1 VKQLAALAGVV
12 TIGCGPLATSSPEPF
27 SPTRFDYQSFARAH
41 PDLLEPNYLPFM
53 AHRMS
58 PKKGDQDL
66 IVFCRWDD
74 GRFPLAVWV
83 DAPEIGEPLQN
94 EFNPKEPVD
103 FVDAAWRALDSW
115 QHALGGPPHFRRAE
129 SASSSDLQIE
139 LIGSEGPK
147 PGDKQVLGAT
157 PLQRACQLKSTTVHG
172 GRVDVSF
179 EVPRIQVYIAD
190 QYGLLPADQVERNVL
205 HEVGHALGMRG
216 HSPIPAD
223 LMYEVA
229 RDRRV
234 ERLSTEDVHSFR
246 ALYALPNGTVYATVP
261 HANPTARPVAHAPA
275 GPPALI
281 AQPWVDE
288 GLGFSMRVADGWRLV
303 GAPRGIVAIDGLA
316 WDYEASFQ
324 VIVRSYPTIAAYVRR
339 HGNGHLRGGE
349 LLAQGPLQVAGRPA
363 FHMTVAQD
371 GGAMIEEHVFVETGD
386 GRVVVV
392 IEEAPAELR
401 DGFQPWF
408 DAMLASLEI
417 LRPGALPVEPASE
430 AAAAS
435 PAPAPPAPAAAGP
448 ATTGAPAAAAPA
460 PAAATLAPT
469 TPAAA
474 PAASTQAEP
483 APPTPTPTA
492 PSPAASSPPAPSSPA
507 PSPPARTWTPSSKGA
522 RGR

>member
-1 VKQLAALAGVV
+1 MKRLAALSGLVA
-12 TIGCGPLATSSPEPF
+12 IGCGPLATSSTEPF
-27 SPTRFDYQSFARAH
+27 SPTRFDYQSFARSH

-58 PKKGDQDL
+58 PKHGDQDL

-83 DAPEIGEPLQN
+83 EAPQIGEPLQN

-115 QHALGGPPHFRRAE
+115 QQALGGRPHFRRAE
-129 SASSSDLQIE
+129 SEGSSDLQIE

-157 PLQRACQLKSTTVHG
+157 PLQRACQLKSTTVRG

-234 ERLSTEDVHSFR
+234 ERLSTEDVRSFR
-246 ALYALPNGTVYATVP
+246 ALYALPNGTVYAAVP
-261 HANPTARPVAHAPA
+261 HANPPARPAAHAPG

-281 AQPWVDE
+281 AQPYVDD
-288 GLGFSMRVADGWRLV
+288 GLGYSLRVADGWRLV

-386 GRVVVV
+386 GRVFVV

-417 LRPGALPVEPASE
+417 LHPGALPVEPASE
-430 AAAAS
+430 TAAAPSAPTS
-435 PAPAPPAPAAAGP
+435 P
-448 ATTGAPAAAAPA
+448 APAAAAPTTTAPTAPPPAAAAAPSVPSA
-460 PAAATLAPT
+460 PAAPILSAPS
-469 TPAAA
+469 PAAD
-474 PAASTQAEP
+474 
-483 APPTPTPTA
+483 A
-492 PSPAASSPPAPSSPA
+492 PSPAASSPAPPIAA
-507 PSPPARTWTPSSKGA
+507 PPTRTPPSKGA